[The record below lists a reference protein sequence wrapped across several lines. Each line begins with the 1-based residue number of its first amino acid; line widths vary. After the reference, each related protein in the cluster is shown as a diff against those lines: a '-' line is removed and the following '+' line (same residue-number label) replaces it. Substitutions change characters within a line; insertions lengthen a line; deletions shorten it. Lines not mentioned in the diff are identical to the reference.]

1 MLHSF
6 GGKLELQV
14 YQSVQVFM
22 AVWLNKEF
30 NAGVI
35 EIILFY
41 IRLLFNRLLG
51 LIFKQKHMVI
61 SIILVQLC
69 YKLIV

>member
-22 AVWLNKEF
+22 AVWLNKEL